1 MRKVQYTIKCYP
13 ELGKTELI
21 PSGGLC
27 WAVKVSREN
36 SHQVFREDC
45 FKSAGA
51 YLLLADTDDGRK
63 EVYVGESHIVKGR
76 FASHQGKNPPVKWNE
91 AIVFLNSTRLPWS
104 KNEINNI
111 QLGLYDKLVAANRY
125 KMPPNVQHPN
135 RWSVPDQ
142 DLIDRLVDEMI
153 AMTPFLGYPK
163 LFTPLRAQV
172 SPCEITT
179 DGRMLARSHGATEKR
194 NEACVS
200 GGGQCRNA
208 KRIAPSFN
216 FSMAGVHEGAEL
228 FFIEGGQRVLARGKN
243 QVEFRGELY
252 SLTGFVKKFIP
263 DNKRNRKDAYQGPKY
278 FTYQGELLTKLREKR
293 ETKLRVFVSPSE
305 NATGGGI
312 SRGVSGKEKDVCASG
327 QNKTQLAKGIA
338 MRVDGRVG
346 ASGGICQYFTRF
358 KPCPKHGKWRMP
370 LADIG
375 IKFDKDDFVIDW
387 RVARLGT

>member
-76 FASHQGKNPPVKWNE
+76 FASHQGKNPPVKWSE
-91 AIVFLNSTRLPWS
+91 AIVFLNNTRLPWS

-163 LFTPLRAQV
+163 LFTPLRTLV
-172 SPCEITT
+172 PPCETAT
-179 DGRMLARSHGATEKR
+179 GREELARSHRDTEKR
-194 NEACVS
+194 KEACAL
-200 GGGQCRNA
+200 GAKQCRNG
-208 KRIAPSFN
+208 KRIAPSFT
-216 FSMAGVHEGAEL
+216 FSMVGVPAGAEL
-228 FFIEGGQRVLARGKN
+228 QFVEGGQRVLARGKN

-293 ETKLRVFVSPSE
+293 ESQLRVSMSPFE
-305 NATGGGI
+305 KAAGGE
-312 SRGVSGKEKDVCASG
+312 SSLGVSGKEQDVCASG

-346 ASGGICQYFTRF
+346 ASGGISQYFSRF
-358 KPCPKHGKWRMP
+358 KPCPKNGKWRKP
-370 LADIG
+370 LADVG

-387 RVARLGT
+387 RVARLGI